1 MIDPH
6 CAIWQLRGISSVG
19 VHCSCSCLTI
29 HGMSTKK
36 KTRKKKTKKPLTLL
50 GWREWISLP
59 DLDVDKISAKVDTG
73 ANTSSLYATHIKVI
87 ECDGKEFAKF
97 RVTYGKPGDRRFST
111 TMAPLVGFRKVRS
124 SSGETEERPVIKT
137 SICIMDQCW
146 KSEITLTSRQSM
158 QYPMLLGRACL
169 RKRFI
174 VDPSKSHLSAKQ
186 EVSL

>member
-1 MIDPH
+1 
-6 CAIWQLRGISSVG
+6 
-19 VHCSCSCLTI
+19 
-29 HGMSTKK
+29 MSTVKK
-36 KTRKKKTKKPLTLL
+36 IRKKRTKKPLALL

-59 DLDVDKISAKVDTG
+59 DLGVDKISAKIDTG

-87 ECDGKEFAKF
+87 EINDEEFAKF
-97 RVTYGKPGDRRFST
+97 RVTYGKPGHRKFST
-111 TMAPLVGFRKVRS
+111 TQAPLVGFRKVKS

-137 SICIMDQCW
+137 SICIMGQCW
-146 KSEITLTSRQSM
+146 KSEVTLTSRQSM

>member
-1 MIDPH
+1 
-6 CAIWQLRGISSVG
+6 
-19 VHCSCSCLTI
+19 
-29 HGMSTKK
+29 MSIVKK
-36 KTRKKKTKKPLTLL
+36 IRKKRTKKPLALL

-59 DLDVDKISAKVDTG
+59 DLGIDKISAKIDTG

-87 ECDGKEFAKF
+87 EINDEEFAKF
-97 RVTYGKPGDRRFST
+97 RVTYGKPGHRKFST
-111 TMAPLVGFRKVRS
+111 TQAPLVGFRKVRS